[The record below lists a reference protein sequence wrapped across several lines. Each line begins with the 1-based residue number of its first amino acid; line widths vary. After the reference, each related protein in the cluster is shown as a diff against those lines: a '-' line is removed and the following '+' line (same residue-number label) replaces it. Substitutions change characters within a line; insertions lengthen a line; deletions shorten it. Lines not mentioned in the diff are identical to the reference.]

1 MAVRTWAIGL
11 WVAAVTGCAD
21 ATPPPSRP
29 NILWITSEDN
39 GPHLGA
45 YGDLDAVTP
54 YLDRL
59 AKRGLRYTNVWSTAP
74 VCAPARTALITGM
87 YPESTGG
94 EHMRSLVRLPEG
106 VRMFPAL
113 LRQAGYY
120 TTNNTKQDY
129 NVMEAGDAPGD
140 GVTAPA
146 WRPGAAPGSVP
157 SEVQTSGVWD
167 DSSATAHW
175 RNRAPGQP
183 FFAVFNLMETHES
196 FIHRK
201 AAPTRHDPST
211 IRIPSYMPDLPEVR
225 SDWAAYHDN
234 MTTMDA
240 LAGGLLAELDAAGVA
255 EDTVV
260 FYFGDNGPGLPRSK
274 RFVQHSGLHVPL
286 IVHVPAKHRD
296 LAPDGYAAGASSDRL
311 IGFVDM
317 APTVLGLAGVAV
329 PSHVQGQAFMGPAAA
344 PAPQYAFGV
353 RARMD
358 ERYDLLRS
366 VRDERFVYI
375 RNYMPHRPAGQYTW
389 YGVLMPSWQAW
400 KQHYDQGRLAPPQ
413 TAFWETKPSEEL
425 YDLRA
430 DPDEV
435 RNLAAIPEHHGPRDR
450 LRAALEAHALE
461 VRDLGFLPEYML
473 HRVPVPYD
481 YGHDRGRYD
490 LEAIRASAG
499 QATDAATP
507 LAAVRAALAH
517 ADPAV
522 RYWAAVGMI
531 VRGRSAVSIT
541 EAELVR
547 LLGDHDPGP
556 RIAAAEALG
565 RYGAPAARARALDT
579 LVTLGDAAKNEEY
592 VALLAL
598 NALVHVPELPAG
610 VRAAVGRL
618 PRGAARSR
626 QRANNIQ
633 YVIDQIVKG
642 LV

>member
-1 MAVRTWAIGL
+1 MTVRASGIVLWAALAG
-11 WVAAVTGCAD
+11 ACSD
-21 ATPPPSRP
+21 ATVPARP

-45 YGDLDAVTP
+45 YGHPDAVTP
-54 YLDRL
+54 HLDRL
-59 AKRGLRYTNVWSTAP
+59 AGRGLRYTNVWSTAP

-113 LRQAGYY
+113 LREAGYY

-140 GVTAPA
+140 DVTPPA
-146 WRPGAAPGSVP
+146 WRPGAAPGGVS
-157 SEVQTSGVWD
+157 SEVLTSGVWD
-167 DSSATAHW
+167 ESSATAHW
-175 RNRAPGQP
+175 RNRAAGQP

-201 AAPTRHDPST
+201 PAPTRHDPAT
-211 IRIPSYMPDLPEVR
+211 IRIPSYMPDRPEIR
-225 SDWAAYHDN
+225 ADWAAYHDN
-234 MTTMDA
+234 MTAMDG
-240 LAGGLLAELDAAGVA
+240 LAGALLAELDAAGLA
-255 EDTVV
+255 EDTIV
-260 FYFGDNGPGLPRSK
+260 FYYGDNGPGLPRSK
-274 RFVQHSGLHVPL
+274 RFVQDSGLHVPM
-286 IVHVPAKHRD
+286 IVHLPAKYRH
-296 LAPDGYAAGASSDRL
+296 LAPDGYDRGATSDRL

-317 APTVLGLAGVAV
+317 APTVLGLAGVPV
-329 PSHVQGQAFMGPAAA
+329 PSHMQGQAFMGPAAT

-366 VRDERFVYI
+366 VRDARFVYI
-375 RNYMPHRPAGQYTW
+375 RNYMPHRPPGQYTW
-389 YGVLMPSWQAW
+389 YGVLMPSWRAW
-400 KQHYDQGRLAPPQ
+400 KQQYDQGRLTPAQ
-413 TAFWETKPSEEL
+413 RAFWEPKPAEEL

-435 RNLAAIPEHHGPRDR
+435 RNLSASGEHHDTLIRMR
-450 LRAALEAHALE
+450 TALAAHALE

-481 YGHDRGRYD
+481 YGHDRARYD
-490 LEAIRASAG
+490 LETIRSAAG
-499 QATDAATP
+499 QATDPAAP
-507 LAAVRAALAH
+507 LSAVHDDLSH

-531 VRGRSAVSIT
+531 VRGHDAVMAS

-547 LLGDHDPGP
+547 LLDGDDPGP
-556 RIAAAEALG
+556 RIAAGEALG
-565 RYGAPAARARALDT
+565 RYGSAAARTRALAT
-579 LVTLGDAAKNEEY
+579 LVALADAAKNEEY

-598 NALVHVPELPAG
+598 NALVHVPELPAA
-610 VRAAVGRL
+610 VRAAVGTL
-618 PRGAARSR
+618 PKGAPRSR

-642 LV
+642 VV